1 MPLPDWRLRVSQPVP
16 AVIPLLLMMIPS
28 MLSAL
33 SVVREKELGSII
45 NLYVDVYKRQAIE
58 TAFSTRTLLS
68 GERSTAMRMCL

>member
-1 MPLPDWRLRVSQPVP
+1 MSLQPGSTGQTGLLNIETRYRYNPDVKSLPAIVP

-45 NLYVDVYKRQAIE
+45 NL
-58 TAFSTRTLLS
+58 
-68 GERSTAMRMCL
+68 